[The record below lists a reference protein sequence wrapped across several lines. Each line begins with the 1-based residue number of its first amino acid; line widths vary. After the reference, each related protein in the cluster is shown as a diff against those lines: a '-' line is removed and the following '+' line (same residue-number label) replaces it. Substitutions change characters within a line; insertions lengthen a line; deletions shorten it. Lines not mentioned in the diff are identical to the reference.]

1 MPLLVERGGVNHRF
15 AGTGYTPVKHS
26 TSPGGSRCL
35 NIIFVNNMPDAA
47 FEDTEMQFLG
57 LLSGASKKI
66 NIRVQLYALP
76 GVPRGERTRS
86 YLDQNYHQFQ
96 ELLGRR
102 FDGAIVTGTEPKQA
116 DLRQEPYWGELAA
129 VLDWAEE
136 NTSSTILSC
145 LAAHAGA
152 LRSDGITR
160 TPLDNKRFGVFED
173 ARVTQHTLTE
183 RLSDPIRIPH
193 SRWNELREDALVS
206 CGYEILTK
214 SPDAGV
220 DLFVKQ
226 KKRSLFVHFQGHPEY
241 GERTLLKEY
250 RRDIKRYLRQE
261 RQTYPLVPVR
271 YFNEYGNKLLE
282 NFHRRATT
290 DRREEIIESFPESDL
305 AYTLQNHWREPA
317 TRIYANWL
325 RNLTSKQEERPAI
338 MAMPRVTE
346 PKKSE
351 SIAAAG
357 R

>member
-15 AGTGYTPVKHS
+15 TGTGYTPVKHS
-26 TSPGGSRCL
+26 TSPSASRCL
-35 NIIFVNNMPDAA
+35 NIAFVNNMPDAA
-47 FEDTEMQFLG
+47 AEDTEMQFLG

-86 YLDQNYHQFQ
+86 YLNQNYNQFQ
-96 ELLGRR
+96 ELLERR
-102 FDGAIVTGTEPKQA
+102 FDGVIVTGTEPRQP

-129 VLDWAEE
+129 VLDWAGE

-152 LRSDGITR
+152 LHSDGITR
-160 TPLDNKRFGVFED
+160 TPLDNKRFGVFEHT
-173 ARVTQHTLTE
+173 RLTQHSLTE
-183 RLSDPIRIPH
+183 GLSDPIRIPH

-220 DLFVKQ
+220 DFFVKQ
-226 KKRSLFVHFQGHPEY
+226 KKCSLFIHFQGHPEY

-250 RRDIKRYLRQE
+250 RRDIKRYLRRE
-261 RQTYPLVPVR
+261 RETYPLVPLR
-271 YFNEYGNKLLE
+271 YFNEDGNKLLE
-282 NFHRRATT
+282 NFRRRAMA
-290 DRREEIIESFPESDL
+290 DRREEIAESFPESDV
-305 AYTLQNHWREPA
+305 AYTLQNRWLEPA

-325 RNLTSKQEERPAI
+325 HNLTSKKEERPTI
-338 MAMPRVTE
+338 MAMPRVT
-346 PKKSE
+346 PSKKSE